1 MAFLA
6 TIYFI
11 EIIIVFLFA
20 KSIYEPKFNHL
31 ISFLGTLIAYSL
43 LFIVNVVFKL
53 EVLNILFMLLI
64 NILVLKLLYKSSLK
78 SSLFHGLALMISVF
92 ISEFTV
98 VYFSSLI
105 IKESYMSS
113 DNLHLQ
119 SLISMLLFFLI
130 TRVLARLSIKE
141 SNGAAWGT
149 WVGLAVLPFSSA
161 VVLFAF
167 RFATKSIALQTVESI
182 CILIASIV
190 LFLANVIAYVIYERA
205 ELNTQKLME
214 LELANQKNEIDM
226 QYLNLIEK
234 KNQSMQVM
242 AHDYKNH
249 FITIASMTDSVEVKE
264 YINGLLG
271 ETSRLDNMGKT
282 QNRLLD
288 VILSKYTAVCEEKDI
303 AFEIDVVTDNLA
315 IMNNNDISSLFN
327 NLLDNAVESAGKSK
341 DKKVLVQIT
350 NVMNSYRKIAVINSC
365 DTPPNTKN
373 GELVTSKE
381 NKDAH
386 GFGTK
391 SIKKIVNKY
400 DGELDWEFD
409 ENAKVFKFTILIPI
423 NQQKDIPIILLQ
435 FSIILQ
441 FN

>member
-1 MAFLA
+1 M
-6 TIYFI
+6 
-11 EIIIVFLFA
+11 
-20 KSIYEPKFNHL
+20 
-31 ISFLGTLIAYSL
+31 
-43 LFIVNVVFKL
+43 
-53 EVLNILFMLLI
+53 
-64 NILVLKLLYKSSLK
+64 
-78 SSLFHGLALMISVF
+78 
-92 ISEFTV
+92 
-98 VYFSSLI
+98 
-105 IKESYMSS
+105 
-113 DNLHLQ
+113 
-119 SLISMLLFFLI
+119 
-130 TRVLARLSIKE
+130 
-141 SNGAAWGT
+141 
-149 WVGLAVLPFSSA
+149 
-161 VVLFAF
+161 
-167 RFATKSIALQTVESI
+167 
-182 CILIASIV
+182 
-190 LFLANVIAYVIYERA
+190 IAYVIYERA

-423 NQQKDIPIILLQ
+423 NQ
-435 FSIILQ
+435 
-441 FN
+441 